1 MATDNL
7 NQLVMTLLALSSG
20 LGGQTASQVR
30 DEIAK
35 IPAALYSER
44 KETDESIAALRN
56 ETREAARTIDTLR
69 RENEH
74 LKEAYALLEMPVAHM
89 LPEPQT
95 ANTPHADATPSRGSK
110 GASHPPSEE
119 RCPPEAPAAMRK
131 RFSTSL
137 TYDGDLGSESSDR
150 TPKAPDGS
158 TTLMPSGR
166 RVWVG
171 GLARDTDEATLRR
184 FFGDFEWWDDRDAHT
199 THFHGADF
207 EYSLSIA
214 FHTTASKNRI
224 AFVILPTAA
233 DASRAVQQ
241 LNNKRLLD
249 RTMSVKHAIP
259 KGKISSETADGSDM
273 LGDGD
278 FQFRGRSSTS
288 AMELFPGFAER
299 SQENPAKR
307 VKISPP

>member
-1 MATDNL
+1 MATDDL

-30 DEIAK
+30 DQIAK

-44 KETDESIAALRN
+44 TEKDRSIAALED
-56 ETREAARTIDTLR
+56 ETREASRTIDTLR

-74 LKEAYALLEMPVAHM
+74 LKEAYALLEMPVAHIQ
-89 LPEPQT
+89 PEPQT
-95 ANTPHADATPSRGSK
+95 AMTPHADATPSRGPK
-110 GASHPPSEE
+110 IGSHPPSEE
-119 RCPPEAPAAMRK
+119 PCPPEAPAAMRK
-131 RFSTSL
+131 RVSTSL
-137 TYDGDLGSESSDR
+137 TYNGDHGSESSDR
-150 TPKAPDGS
+150 TPKAPDGN

-184 FFGDFEWWDDRDAHT
+184 FFGDFECV
-199 THFHGADF
+199 
-207 EYSLSIA
+207 SIA
-214 FHTTASKNRI
+214 FHTTVSKNRI

-249 RTMSVKHAIP
+249 RPMSVKHAIP
-259 KGKISSETADGSDM
+259 KGKTASETAGGSDM
-273 LGDGD
+273 VDDGD